1 MYERYAEIRDR
12 VGLKDSAVAK
22 ATGIGKS
29 TFSDW
34 KSGRSAPKM
43 EKMKK
48 IAEYFGISVE
58 ELTGEQTSD
67 NTYYLDPE
75 AREMIEFL
83 FRDPRYR
90 VLFDASRKVKP
101 EDIEVVRQILERF
114 NNDDTSNTT

>member
-1 MYERYAEIRDR
+1 MYERYAEIRDKL
-12 VGLKDSAVAK
+12 GLKDSAVAK

-48 IAEYFGISVE
+48 IAEYFGVSVE
-58 ELTGEQTSD
+58 ELTGEKTDSD
-67 NTYYLDPE
+67 PYYLDPE

-101 EDIEVVRQILERF
+101 EDIEFVRQILEKF
-114 NNDDTSNTT
+114 NNDTGEAT

>member
-1 MYERYAEIRDR
+1 MYERYAEIRDKL
-12 VGLKDSAVAK
+12 GLKDSAVAK

-34 KSGRSAPKM
+34 KSGRSTPKM

-48 IAEYFGISVE
+48 IADYFGISVE
-58 ELTGEQTSD
+58 ELTGEKTDSD
-67 NTYYLDPE
+67 PYYLDPE

-101 EDIEVVRQILERF
+101 EDIEFVRQILEKF
-114 NNDDTSNTT
+114 NNDTSEAT